1 MFVLILLMI
10 KLYRSSKIQ
19 VYRVVEFCILPLKRV
34 RILYFEVGLI
44 KVP

>member
-10 KLYRSSKIQ
+10 KLYGSSNVQ

-34 RILYFEVGLI
+34 GILYFEVGWI